1 MICSIC
7 VNIRS
12 VNAQETIFP
21 SKWMVYF
28 KMLTGKKATHVHD
41 CSMLYSPI
49 PILIFG
55 GNELKPEPACG
66 NRMTVSVDNFVRVSV
81 DAPLG
86 SLLVQARNTMD
97 AYLHEKITNPWVT
110 NWSNPYVGEVKMMNT
125 FIVLMTS
132 Q

>member
-1 MICSIC
+1 
-7 VNIRS
+7 
-12 VNAQETIFP
+12 
-21 SKWMVYF
+21 MVYF

-55 GNELKPEPACG
+55 GNELKPELIYG
-66 NRMTVSVDNFVRVSV
+66 NRMTVSVDSFVRVSV

-86 SLLVQARNTMD
+86 SLLVKARKTMD
-97 AYLHEKITNPWVT
+97 SYLQEKITNPWIT
-110 NWSNPYVGEVKMMNT
+110 NWSNPKIGEVKMMKV
-125 FIVLMTS
+125 FIRLMTS